1 MNRFLSLA
9 CLAAAFAMSICTSVA
24 DDQEKPDKKEKP
36 KIEIKARPAIRLVA
50 PGLTAARTSV
60 YDPISLVR
68 NAKVKEEIKL
78 TDEQSVQIDEV
89 FVKLT
94 AARREVTAGLRGA
107 SAEERQKKLAEIQK
121 KMKAQSDDANKNIE
135 KALKPEQLARL
146 EQISIQRQGLLAL
159 NNPKV
164 SKKLKLTEEQLE
176 KIAAVR
182 SEGTK
187 KRQQLI
193 QDLRTGNLDRTQL
206 AGKIKEIQ
214 QQTEKEV
221 MEALTMEQQT
231 RFEQMQGEKFDFG
244 RANARFLPVPAPA
257 AIKLRIEAKPLE
269 RRRIQPA
276 LEEKKEG

>member
-1 MNRFLSLA
+1 MKRFLSFA
-9 CLAAAFAMSICTSVA
+9 CFATALVVTVGTSVA

-36 KIEIKARPAIRLVA
+36 KIEIRARPAIRLVA

-60 YDPISLVR
+60 YDPLSLVR

-78 TDEQSVQIDEV
+78 TDEQSVQIDEL
-89 FVKLT
+89 FAKLT
-94 AARREVTAGLRGA
+94 AARREITATLRGA
-107 SAEERQKKLAEIQK
+107 AAEERQKKLAEIQE
-121 KMKAQSDDANKNIE
+121 KMKAQSDDANKKIE

-146 EQISIQRQGLLAL
+146 EQLSIQRQGLLAL

-231 RFEQMQGEKFDFG
+231 RFEQMQGEKFEFG
-244 RANARFLPVPAPA
+244 RANARFFPVPAA
-257 AIKLRIEAKPLE
+257 GAIRLRIEAKPLE
-269 RRRIQPA
+269 RKRIQPA
-276 LEEKKEG
+276 PAKKKDE

>member
-1 MNRFLSLA
+1 MKRFLPFVCFSTALVVTVG
-9 CLAAAFAMSICTSVA
+9 TSVA

-36 KIEIKARPAIRLVA
+36 KIEIRARPAIRLVA

-60 YDPISLVR
+60 YDPLSLVR
-68 NAKVKEEIKL
+68 NAKVKEEINL
-78 TDEQSVQIDEV
+78 TDEQSIQIDEL
-89 FVKLT
+89 FAKLT
-94 AARREVTAGLRGA
+94 AARREITAGLRGA
-107 SAEERQKKLAEIQK
+107 AAEERQKKLVEIQK
-121 KMKAQSDDANKNIE
+121 KMKVQSDDTNKEIE

-164 SKKLKLTEEQLE
+164 SKKLKLTEEQLK

-182 SEGTK
+182 SEGAK
-187 KRQQLI
+187 NRQQLI
-193 QDLRTGNLDRTQL
+193 QDLRAGNLDRTQL

-231 RFEQMQGEKFDFG
+231 RFEQMQGEKFEFG
-244 RANARFLPVPAPA
+244 RSNARFLPVPAPA
-257 AIKLRIEAKPLE
+257 AIRLRIEAKPLE
-269 RRRIQPA
+269 RKRIQPA
-276 LEEKKEG
+276 PEKKKGN

>member
-1 MNRFLSLA
+1 
-9 CLAAAFAMSICTSVA
+9 
-24 DDQEKPDKKEKP
+24 
-36 KIEIKARPAIRLVA
+36 
-50 PGLTAARTSV
+50 
-60 YDPISLVR
+60 
-68 NAKVKEEIKL
+68 
-78 TDEQSVQIDEV
+78 
-89 FVKLT
+89 
-94 AARREVTAGLRGA
+94 
-107 SAEERQKKLAEIQK
+107 
-121 KMKAQSDDANKNIE
+121 
-135 KALKPEQLARL
+135 LARL

-164 SKKLKLTEEQLE
+164 SKKLKLTEEQLK

-182 SEGTK
+182 SEGAK

-193 QDLRTGNLDRTQL
+193 QDLRAGNLDRTQL
-206 AGKIKEIQ
+206 AGKIEEIQ

-269 RRRIQPA
+269 RKRIQPA
-276 LEEKKEG
+276 PEKKKED

>member
-1 MNRFLSLA
+1 MKRFLPIA
-9 CLAAAFAMSICTSVA
+9 CIATTLVLTVGTSVA

-36 KIEIKARPAIRLVA
+36 RIAIKAPAAVRLLA

-60 YDPISLVR
+60 NDPISLVR
-68 NAKVKEEIKL
+68 NPNVREEIKL
-78 TDEQSVQIDEV
+78 TDEQSIQIDEV
-89 FVKLT
+89 FAKLT
-94 AARREVTAGLRGA
+94 ATRRESSAGLRGA
-107 SAEERQKKLAEIQK
+107 SVEERQKKFAEIQE
-121 KMKAQSDDANKNIE
+121 KMKVQSEDANKEIE

-159 NNPKV
+159 NNPSV
-164 SKKLKLTEEQLE
+164 AKKLKLTEEQLE

-193 QDLRTGNLDRTQL
+193 QDLRSGNLDRTQL
-206 AGKIKEIQ
+206 AGKIMEIQ
-214 QQTEKEV
+214 QQTEKAV

-244 RANARFLPVPAPA
+244 RANARFLPVPAA
-257 AIKLRIEAKPLE
+257 GAIKLRIEAKPLD
-269 RRRIQPA
+269 RKRIQPA
-276 LEEKKEG
+276 PAKKKKD